1 MAILTVVVLL
11 ALMGVYA
18 LVASFGFVMSA
29 FCFDQGTSSGA
40 WSCFTGINSI
50 FSGPS
55 VIAIIVG
62 WVQFFRKRYRA
73 ALLIGAIPL
82 TLVAIAYVALFFMN
96 SSWMP

>member
-1 MAILTVVVLL
+1 MAILTVVALL

-29 FCFDQGTSSGA
+29 FCFYQGTNDGT
-40 WSCFTGINSI
+40 WGCFAGINSI

-55 VIAIIVG
+55 AIAIIVG
-62 WVQFFRKRYRA
+62 WVQFFRKCYRA

-82 TLVAIAYVALFFMN
+82 ALIAIAYVALFL
-96 SSWMP
+96 S